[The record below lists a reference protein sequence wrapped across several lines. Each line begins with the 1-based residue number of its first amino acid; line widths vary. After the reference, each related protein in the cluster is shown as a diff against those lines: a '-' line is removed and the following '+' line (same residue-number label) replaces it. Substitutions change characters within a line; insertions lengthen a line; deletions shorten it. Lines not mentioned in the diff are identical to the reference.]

1 MGKYKEELSY
11 HEDTAEDVQEVYPQ
25 EVMEPDFEEESF
37 VEETFEEETVEDE
50 TEDAADQEMP
60 EEAPEE
66 EEKPQ
71 RRQEHLTGFEYVS
84 LKNSLCREYMGEA
97 DGDPCESCGRICPL
111 QFIDEN
117 GEFLCRHSRIKTE
130 KDYEECERLLIDYRN
145 ERGLNRSV
153 LLRHF
158 PGFDAGRY
166 LTEEGKAWLNE
177 KYEGEAYE

>member
-37 VEETFEEETVEDE
+37 VEETFEESAEDE

-66 EEKPQ
+66 EEKP
-71 RRQEHLTGFEYVS
+71 QEHLTGFEYVS